1 MRLGAIFAGAVLV
14 LMAGGIFA
22 QLLVLQD
29 SNDRIHAQDEKIG
42 DLRADAEPILDTLRP
57 LLDETG
63 PVLREAG
70 PALQEARRLA
80 GPLGE
85 TADDVSA
92 ALEPAPQLVRGVLAL
107 VGRTLPVVDMLQATM
122 PEVRTLMSELRA
134 VLPAASE
141 FLDEAAR
148 RELLRR
154 ADAAVSATLHIES
167 IQVRSLRT
175 IRRQLAIQEETLAI
189 QKQALEH
196 IESLD
201 RKTGGEFPPGAGG

>member
-1 MRLGAIFAGAVLV
+1 MTEVRLSPATRVGALIAGAL
-14 LMAGGIFA
+14 LLLIAGGIFA

-57 LLDETG
+57 LLDETR
-63 PVLREAG
+63 PVLREAR
-70 PALQEARRLA
+70 QLA
-80 GPLGE
+80 GPLGD

-92 ALEPAPQLVRGVLAL
+92 ALEPAPRLVRGVLAL
-107 VGRTLPVVDMLQATM
+107 VGRTLPVVDSLSATL
-122 PEVRTLMSELRA
+122 PEVRTFISELRA
-134 VLPAASE
+134 VLPEASG

-154 ADAAVSATLHIES
+154 ADAAIAATLHLETLQS
-167 IQVRSLRT
+167 RSLRT
-175 IRRQLAIQEETLAI
+175 IRRQLAIQEEKLAK

-201 RKTGGEFPPGAGG
+201 RKTGGGFPPGD

>member
-1 MRLGAIFAGAVLV
+1 MRLGAILAGAVLV

-42 DLRADAEPILDTLRP
+42 DLKSEVDP
-57 LLDETG
+57 LLDLVG
-63 PVLREAG
+63 PFVGDARPALREAR
-70 PALQEARRLA
+70 QLA

-85 TADDVSA
+85 TADEVSA
-92 ALEPAPQLVRGVLAL
+92 ALEPAPRLVRGVIAL
-107 VGRTLPVVDMLQATM
+107 VGRSLPVVDTLHATL
-122 PEVRTLMSELRA
+122 PEVRTLMSELRT
-134 VLPAASE
+134 VLPAAAS

-154 ADAAVSATLHIES
+154 ADSAISAALHIES
-167 IQVRSLRT
+167 IQVRSLRL
-175 IRRQLAIQEETLAI
+175 IRQQLAIQRETLGV
-189 QKQALEH
+189 QREALGH

-201 RKTGGEFPPGAGG
+201 AKTGGEFPPAG